1 MSSAAGTPEPS
12 PAATA
17 ATAAN
22 RSPASPGFPAS
33 PAPPAPPALSGS
45 SLRWAMGLFC
55 SFIGAFMLVAPHQ
68 FGGPMYE
75 PLRAFGTVWAAAAL
89 AAGVGLLSMA
99 TLRTRR
105 APRLL
110 AHGLAGLVLLSLAA
124 ALTAAGAWTG
134 TIFYTVLAGGLLTSA
149 GLRGRPPRGP
159 TGDLLALAMGLGSA
173 ILGIA
178 LMLLPG
184 IFHAPWTVLGAK
196 LPWLGLAL
204 LATGLPL
211 CWVQL
216 RRRRTAANAPTP
228 TRDGGDDRGGRGLPR
243 GALWAAHLAAGAC
256 LVALGALA
264 ALPPPAWTGVALFWG
279 VGGAV
284 ALLPGLREWS
294 ADLDTSALRTRLALA
309 LAVATSLALV
319 VAVAVSTN
327 QEARLATGQA
337 AETLDVEARSVAQNV
352 RDYVELNGARA
363 ATVAALSG
371 QLPLQAELQR
381 QLLEQSRAGYR
392 DVTGMLVVGLDGRLV
407 ATDGGGELD
416 AATRRDVARAT
427 ATRREAPVQLALDR
441 ASGRPLLL
449 VAAPVFGHDG
459 RPAAAVVM
467 TFGSQ
472 ALERRIAREGSLVS
486 LGDGYG
492 NLLARSDG
500 LPAGAASR
508 LAAGWDRR
516 AATAPAPE
524 VPGRLA
530 AFAPVS
536 GFSWMVAIERPL
548 ASALAGVDRGRDLAF
563 ATLLLVLPLAV
574 AGGILAARLITR
586 PLGTLADAVGE
597 LTAGNPWAPLE
608 SSRIT
613 EIERLSAAFREMRD
627 RLAQRT
633 TESERLAAELRA
645 RAEALAESD
654 RRKDE
659 FLAMLAHELRN
670 PLGAVSTAAY
680 LLARMDSLPPPVAR
694 SAAIIQRQSQH
705 LARLVDDLLDMSRI
719 TRGKVELRRVP
730 IDLGDVVRHAVE
742 STRQLVEAR
751 RHRLQV
757 SLPGEP
763 LPLVADPT
771 RIEQVLAN
779 LIRNAVKFT
788 DPGGR
793 LEIDAAT
800 RDDYAVV
807 GVRDNGAG
815 ISGDL
820 LPRVFDLFIQGPQGL
835 DRSAGGLG
843 IGLTLVRSLV
853 EMHGG
858 RVEAHSDGPGR
869 GSRFTIWLPLAPA
882 GTPAPAP
889 AAPAPA
895 ATAPEAGSPVAR

>member
-1 MSSAAGTPEPS
+1 MASASGTPEPLPAAAAARRQS
-12 PAATA
+12 PA
-17 ATAAN
+17 
-22 RSPASPGFPAS
+22 
-33 PAPPAPPALSGS
+33 PALSGS

-55 SFIGAFMLVAPHQ
+55 SFVGAFMLVAPHQ
-68 FGGPMYE
+68 FDGPMYG

-105 APRLL
+105 TPRLL
-110 AHGLAGLVLLSLAA
+110 AHGLASLVLLSLAA
-124 ALTAAGAWTG
+124 ALAMAGGWAG
-134 TIFYTVLAGGLLTSA
+134 MIFYAVLAGGLVTSP

-173 ILGIA
+173 VLGVA
-178 LMLLPG
+178 LMLAPG
-184 IFHAPWTVLGAK
+184 SFGARWTLLGGAR

-204 LATGLPL
+204 FATGVPL

-216 RRRRTAANAPTP
+216 QRRPATAPAGG
-228 TRDGGDDRGGRGLPR
+228 GGDGDEPGSRGLPR
-243 GALWAAHLAAGAC
+243 RVLWAAHLAAGAA
-256 LVALGALA
+256 LVSLGTLA
-264 ALPPPAWTGVALFWG
+264 AVAPPAWIGVALFWG
-279 VGGAV
+279 VGSAV
-284 ALLPGLREWS
+284 ALLPGLRQWS

-319 VAVAVSTN
+319 VAVAVSTS
-327 QEARLATGQA
+327 QEARLATDQA
-337 AETLDVEARSVAQNV
+337 TETLGVEARSIAQNV

-363 ATVAALSG
+363 ATIAALSG
-371 QLPLQAELQR
+371 QLPLQSELQR
-381 QLLEQSRAGYR
+381 QLLERSRAGYR
-392 DVTGMLVVGLDGRLV
+392 DVTGMLVVGLDGHVV
-407 ATDGGGELD
+407 ATDGGSEID
-416 AATRRDVARAT
+416 AATLRDVARAT
-427 ATRREAPVQLALDR
+427 ATRREAPIQLGLER
-441 ASGRPLLL
+441 ASGRRLLL
-449 VAAPVFGHDG
+449 VAAPVSERGG
-459 RPAAAVVM
+459 RPAAAVIL

-472 ALERRIAREGSLVS
+472 ALERRIARQGSIVS

-492 NLLARSDG
+492 NLLARSYG
-500 LPAGAASR
+500 LAAAASR
-508 LAAGWDRR
+508 LEAGWDRH
-516 AATAPAPE
+516 AATASRPE
-524 VPGRLA
+524 LAGRLA

-536 GFSWMVAIERPL
+536 GFSWMVAIERPI

-563 ATLLLVLPLAV
+563 ATLLLVLPLAIG
-574 AGGILAARLITR
+574 GGILVARLITR

-613 EIERLSAAFREMRD
+613 EVERLSAAFREMRD

-633 TESERLAAELRA
+633 AESERLATELRA

-680 LLARMDSLPPPVAR
+680 LLARMESLAPPVAR
-694 SAAIIQRQSQH
+694 SVAIIERQSQH
-705 LARLVDDLLDMSRI
+705 LARLVDDLLDVSRI

-730 IDLGDVVRHAVE
+730 IDLGEVVRHAVE

-788 DPGGR
+788 DPGG
-793 LEIDAAT
+793 LVEIDAAA
-800 RDDYAVV
+800 RDGFAMVR
-807 GVRDNGAG
+807 VRDSGDG
-815 ISGDL
+815 IPGDL

-858 RVEAHSDGPGR
+858 RVEAHSDGPGH
-869 GSRFTIWLPLAPA
+869 GSDFVIWLPLAPA
-882 GTPAPAP
+882 
-889 AAPAPA
+889 
-895 ATAPEAGSPVAR
+895 EAPVAVLSG

>member
-17 ATAAN
+17 ES
-22 RSPASPGFPAS
+22 RSPASPGF

-75 PLRAFGTVWAAAAL
+75 PLRAFGAAWPAAAL

-99 TLRTRR
+99 ALRTRR
-105 APRLL
+105 ALRLL

-124 ALTAAGAWTG
+124 AMTAAGAWTG

-173 ILGIA
+173 ILGIV
-178 LMLLPG
+178 LVLLPG
-184 IFHAPWTVLGAK
+184 IFHTPWTVLGAK

-204 LATGLPL
+204 FATGLPL

-216 RRRRTAANAPTP
+216 RRRRTVANAPAP
-228 TRDGGDDRGGRGLPR
+228 TYDGGGDDRGGRRGLPR

-319 VAVAVSTN
+319 LAVAVSTN

-363 ATVAALSG
+363 ATIAALSG

-392 DVTGMLVVGLDGRLV
+392 DVTGILVVGLDGRLV

-416 AATRRDVARAT
+416 AATLRDVAHAT

-441 ASGRPLLL
+441 ASRRRLLL
-449 VAAPVFGHDG
+449 VAAPVSGRDG

-472 ALERRIAREGSLVS
+472 ALERRIARAGSLVS

-500 LPAGAASR
+500 LPAEAASR
-508 LAAGWDRR
+508 LPAGWDRR
-516 AATAPAPE
+516 AATAPPPE
-524 VPGRLA
+524 LPGRLA

-613 EIERLSAAFREMRD
+613 EVERLSAAFRDMRD

-633 TESERLAAELRA
+633 AESERLAAELRA

-680 LLARMDSLPPPVAR
+680 VLAREDSLTPPVAR
-694 SAAIIQRQSQH
+694 SVGIIQRQSQH

-788 DPGGR
+788 DPGGL
-793 LEIDAAT
+793 LEIDAAA
-800 RDDYAVV
+800 RGGHAMV

-869 GSRFTIWLPLAPA
+869 GSYFVIWLPLAPA
-882 GTPAPAP
+882 GAPAPAP

-895 ATAPEAGSPVAR
+895 TPAPETGSPVAR

>member
-1 MSSAAGTPEPS
+1 MLSASGPPEPAPAASPGRRQS
-12 PAATA
+12 PAA
-17 ATAAN
+17 
-22 RSPASPGFPAS
+22 
-33 PAPPAPPALSGS
+33 ALSGS

-110 AHGLAGLVLLSLAA
+110 AHALASLVLLSLAA
-124 ALTAAGAWTG
+124 ALAVAGGWAG
-134 TIFYTVLAGGLLTSA
+134 MIFYAVLGGGLLTSP

-173 ILGIA
+173 VLGVG

-184 IFHAPWTVLGAK
+184 SFGARWTLLGGAR

-204 LATGLPL
+204 FATGVPL

-216 RRRRTAANAPTP
+216 HRRPASAPA
-228 TRDGGDDRGGRGLPR
+228 GGGSGEPGSRGLPR
-243 GALWAAHLAAGAC
+243 RVLWAAHLAAGAA
-256 LVALGALA
+256 LVALGTLA
-264 ALPPPAWTGVALFWG
+264 ATPPPAWIGIALFWG
-279 VGGAV
+279 VGSAV

-294 ADLDTSALRTRLALA
+294 ADLDTSALRTRLSLA

-319 VAVAVSTN
+319 IAVAVSTS
-327 QEARLATGQA
+327 QEARLATDQA
-337 AETLDVEARSVAQNV
+337 TETLGVEARSVAQNV

-363 ATVAALSG
+363 ATIAALSG
-371 QLPLQAELQR
+371 QLPLQSELQR
-381 QLLEQSRAGYR
+381 QLLERSRAGYR
-392 DVTGMLVVGLDGRLV
+392 DVTGMLVVGLDGHVV
-407 ATDGGGELD
+407 ATDGGGEID
-416 AATRRDVARAT
+416 AATLRDVARAT
-427 ATRREAPVQLALDR
+427 ARRREAPIQLGLDR
-441 ASGRPLLL
+441 ASGRRLLL
-449 VAAPVFGHDG
+449 VAAPVSGRDG
-459 RPAAAVVM
+459 QPAAAVIL

-472 ALERRIAREGSLVS
+472 ALERRVARQGSIVS

-492 NLLARSDG
+492 NLLARSYG
-500 LPAGAASR
+500 LAAEASR
-508 LAAGWDRR
+508 LEAGWDRR
-516 AATAPAPE
+516 AATSSPPRLS
-524 VPGRLA
+524 GRLA

-536 GFSWMVAIERPL
+536 GFSWMVAIERPF

-613 EIERLSAAFREMRD
+613 EVERLSAAFREMRD

-633 TESERLAAELRA
+633 AESERLAAELRA

-680 LLARMDSLPPPVAR
+680 VLGRMEALAPPVAR
-694 SAAIIQRQSQH
+694 SVAIIQRQSQH
-705 LARLVDDLLDMSRI
+705 LARLVDDLLDVSRI

-730 IDLGDVVRHAVE
+730 IELGEVVRHAVE

-751 RHRLQV
+751 RHRLEV

-788 DPGGR
+788 DPGG
-793 LEIDAAT
+793 LVEIDAAA
-800 RDDYAVV
+800 RDGFAMVR
-807 GVRDNGAG
+807 VRDSGAG
-815 ISGDL
+815 IPGDL

-858 RVEAHSDGPGR
+858 HVEAHSDGPGH
-869 GSRFTIWLPLAPA
+869 GSDFTIWLPLAPA
-882 GTPAPAP
+882 GA
-889 AAPAPA
+889 
-895 ATAPEAGSPVAR
+895 PVAVLSG

>member
-1 MSSAAGTPEPS
+1 MS
-12 PAATA
+12 PAA
-17 ATAAN
+17 
-22 RSPASPGFPAS
+22 
-33 PAPPAPPALSGS
+33 PAPLAAPTRRAPSALPALSGT

-68 FGGPMYE
+68 FGGPMYK

-105 APRLL
+105 GPRLL
-110 AHGLAGLVLLSLAA
+110 AHGLASLVLLSLAA
-124 ALTAAGAWTG
+124 ALAVAGGWAG
-134 TIFYTVLAGGLLTSA
+134 MIFYAVLAGGLLTSP
-149 GLRGRPPRGP
+149 GLRGRPPRGA

-173 ILGIA
+173 ILGVV

-184 IFHAPWTVLGAK
+184 SFEARWTLLGAAR
-196 LPWLGLAL
+196 LPWFGLAL
-204 LATGLPL
+204 FATGVPL

-216 RRRRTAANAPTP
+216 HRRRPASAPA
-228 TRDGGDDRGGRGLPR
+228 GGGSGEPGSRGLPR
-243 GALWAAHLAAGAC
+243 RVLWAAHLAAGAA
-256 LVALGALA
+256 LVSVGTLA
-264 ALPPPAWTGVALFWG
+264 AIPPPSWAGIALFWG
-279 VGGAV
+279 VGSAV
-284 ALLPGLREWS
+284 AVLPGLREWS
-294 ADLDTSALRTRLALA
+294 ADLDTSALRTRLGLA

-319 VAVAVSTN
+319 IAVAVSTS
-327 QEARLATGQA
+327 QEARLATDQA
-337 AETLDVEARSVAQNV
+337 TEALGVEARSIAQNV

-363 ATVAALSG
+363 ATIAALSG
-371 QLPLQAELQR
+371 QLPLQSELQR
-381 QLLEQSRAGYR
+381 QLLERSRAGYR
-392 DVTGMLVVGLDGRLV
+392 DVTGMLVVGLDGQVV
-407 ATDGGGELD
+407 ASDGGGAID
-416 AATRRDVARAT
+416 AATLRDVARAT
-427 ATRREAPVQLALDR
+427 AMRREAPIQLGLDR
-441 ASGRPLLL
+441 ASGRRLLL
-449 VAAPVFGHDG
+449 VAAPASGRDG
-459 RPAAAVVM
+459 RPAAAVIL

-472 ALERRIAREGSLVS
+472 ALERRIARQGSIVS

-492 NLLARSDG
+492 NLLARSYG
-500 LPAGAASR
+500 LAAAASR
-508 LAAGWDRR
+508 LDAGWDRR
-516 AATAPAPE
+516 TATVSPPE
-524 VPGRLA
+524 LSGRLA

-536 GFSWMVAIERPL
+536 GFSWTVAIERPI

-574 AGGILAARLITR
+574 AGGILVARLITR

-608 SSRIT
+608 SSHIT
-613 EIERLSAAFREMRD
+613 EVERLSAAFREMRD
-627 RLAQRT
+627 RLAKRT
-633 TESERLAAELRA
+633 AESERLAAELRA

-680 LLARMDSLPPPVAR
+680 VLGRMDALAPPVAR
-694 SAAIIQRQSQH
+694 SVAIIQRQSQH
-705 LARLVDDLLDMSRI
+705 LARLVDDLLDVSRI

-730 IDLGDVVRHAVE
+730 IELGEVVRHAVE

-751 RHRLQV
+751 RHRLEV

-788 DPGGR
+788 DPGG
-793 LEIDAAT
+793 LVEIDAAA
-800 RDDYAVV
+800 RDGFAMVR
-807 GVRDNGAG
+807 VRDSGAG
-815 ISGDL
+815 IPGDL

-858 RVEAHSDGPGR
+858 RVEAQSDGPGH
-869 GSRFTIWLPLAPA
+869 GSHFTIWLPLAPA
-882 GTPAPAP
+882 GA
-889 AAPAPA
+889 
-895 ATAPEAGSPVAR
+895 PVAVLSG

>member
-1 MSSAAGTPEPS
+1 
-12 PAATA
+12 
-17 ATAAN
+17 
-22 RSPASPGFPAS
+22 
-33 PAPPAPPALSGS
+33 
-45 SLRWAMGLFC
+45 MGLFC

-110 AHGLAGLVLLSLAA
+110 AHGLASLVLLSLAA
-124 ALTAAGAWTG
+124 ALAVAGGWAG
-134 TIFYTVLAGGLLTSA
+134 MIFYTVLAGGLLTSP

-159 TGDLLALAMGLGSA
+159 TGDLLALAMGLSSA
-173 ILGIA
+173 ILGVV
-178 LMLLPG
+178 LVLLPG
-184 IFHAPWTVLGAK
+184 MFETRWTVLGPR

-204 LATGLPL
+204 LATGVPL

-216 RRRRTAANAPTP
+216 GLRRPAASSPI
-228 TRDGGDDRGGRGLPR
+228 GGGRNDFASRSLPR
-243 GALWAAHLAAGAC
+243 RVQWAAHLAAGVG
-256 LVALGALA
+256 LLSLGALA
-264 ALPPPAWTGVALFWG
+264 AMPPPAWTGIALFWG

-319 VAVAVSTN
+319 IAVAVSTS

-363 ATVAALSG
+363 ATIAALSG
-371 QLPLQAELQR
+371 QLPLQPELQR
-381 QLLEQSRAGYR
+381 QLLERSREGYR
-392 DVTGMLVVGLDGRLV
+392 DVTGMLVVGLDGHLV
-407 ATDGGGELD
+407 ASDGGGALD
-416 AATRRDVARAT
+416 AATLRDVAGAT
-427 ATRREAPVQLALDR
+427 ATRREAPIQLALDR
-441 ASGRPLLL
+441 AARRRLLL
-449 VAAPVFGHDG
+449 VAAPVSGRDG
-459 RPAAAVVM
+459 RPAAAVIM
-467 TFGSQ
+467 TFGSR
-472 ALERRIAREGSLVS
+472 ALERRIAREGSIVS

-492 NLLARSDG
+492 NLLARSYG
-500 LPAGAASR
+500 LPAEASR
-508 LAAGWDRR
+508 LEAGWDRR
-516 AATAPAPE
+516 AAAVPPPE
-524 VPGRLA
+524 ISGRLA

-536 GFSWMVAIERPL
+536 GFSWMVAIERPI

-613 EIERLSAAFREMRD
+613 EVERLSAAFREMRD

-633 TESERLAAELRA
+633 AESERLAAELRA

-680 LLARMDSLPPPVAR
+680 VLGRMDSLAPPLAR
-694 SAAIIQRQSQH
+694 SVAIIQRQSQH
-705 LARLVDDLLDMSRI
+705 LARLVDDLLDVSRI
-719 TRGKVELRRVP
+719 TRGKVELRRVS
-730 IDLGDVVRHAVE
+730 IDLGEVVRHAVE

-757 SLPGEP
+757 SLPGEA

-788 DPGGR
+788 DPGG
-793 LEIDAAT
+793 LVEIDAAA
-800 RDDYAVV
+800 RDGFAMVR
-807 GVRDNGAG
+807 VRDSGAG
-815 ISGDL
+815 IPGDL

-869 GSRFTIWLPLAPA
+869 GSHFTIWLPLAPA
-882 GTPAPAP
+882 GAPV
-889 AAPAPA
+889 
-895 ATAPEAGSPVAR
+895 TVLSG

>member
-1 MSSAAGTPEPS
+1 
-12 PAATA
+12 
-17 ATAAN
+17 
-22 RSPASPGFPAS
+22 
-33 PAPPAPPALSGS
+33 
-45 SLRWAMGLFC
+45 MGLFC

-68 FGGPMYE
+68 FGGPMYQ
-75 PLRAFGTVWAAAAL
+75 PLRAFGTAWAAAAL

-110 AHGLAGLVLLSLAA
+110 AHGLASLVLLSLAVA
-124 ALTAAGAWTG
+124 VALAGGWAG
-134 TIFYTVLAGGLLTSA
+134 MIFYAVLAGGLVTSP

-173 ILGIA
+173 ILGA
-178 LMLLPG
+178 VLMLLPG
-184 IFHAPWTVLGAK
+184 SFEARWTALGAAR

-204 LATGLPL
+204 LATGVPL

-216 RRRRTAANAPTP
+216 LHRRPPSALTA
-228 TRDGGDDRGGRGLPR
+228 GGSGGGGSGEPGNRGLPR
-243 GALWAAHLAAGAC
+243 PVIWAAHLAAGAG
-256 LVALGALA
+256 LVSLGALA
-264 ALPPPAWTGVALFWG
+264 AMPPPAWTGIALFWG
-279 VGGAV
+279 VGSAV
-284 ALLPGLREWS
+284 ALLPGLRQWS
-294 ADLDTSALRTRLALA
+294 AGLDTSALRTRLALA
-309 LAVATSLALV
+309 LAAATSLALV
-319 VAVAVSTN
+319 IAVAVSTS
-327 QEARLATGQA
+327 QQARLATDQA
-337 AETLDVEARSVAQNV
+337 TETLGVEARSVAQNV

-363 ATVAALSG
+363 ATIAALSG
-371 QLPLQAELQR
+371 QLPLQPELQR
-381 QLLEQSRAGYR
+381 QLLDRSRAGYR
-392 DVTGMLVVGLDGRLV
+392 DVTGMLVVGLDGSVV
-407 ATDGGGELD
+407 ASDGGGAID
-416 AATRRDVARAT
+416 AATLRDIARAT
-427 ATRREAPVQLALDR
+427 ARRREAPIQLGLDR
-441 ASGRPLLL
+441 ASGRRLLL
-449 VAAPVFGHDG
+449 VAAPVSGRDG
-459 RPAAAVVM
+459 RPAAAVIM

-472 ALERRIAREGSLVS
+472 ALERRIARQGSIVS

-492 NLLARSDG
+492 NLLARSYG
-500 LPAGAASR
+500 LAAEASR
-508 LAAGWDRR
+508 LEAGWDRR
-516 AATAPAPE
+516 AAAVSAPE
-524 VPGRLA
+524 LAGRLT

-536 GFSWMVAIERPL
+536 GFSWTVAIERPL

-613 EIERLSAAFREMRD
+613 EVERLSAAFREMRD

-633 TESERLAAELRA
+633 AESERLAAELRA

-680 LLARMDSLPPPVAR
+680 VLGRMDALAPAVVR
-694 SAAIIQRQSQH
+694 SVAIIERQSQH
-705 LARLVDDLLDMSRI
+705 LARLVDDLLDVSRI
-719 TRGKVELRRVP
+719 TRGKVELRRKP
-730 IDLGDVVRHAVE
+730 IDLAEVVRDAVE

-751 RHRLQV
+751 RHRLEV

-763 LPLVADPT
+763 VPLVADPT

-788 DPGGR
+788 APGG
-793 LEIDAAT
+793 LVQIDAAA
-800 RDDYAVV
+800 RDGFAMVR
-807 GVRDNGAG
+807 VRDSGAG
-815 ISGDL
+815 IPADL

-858 RVEAHSDGPGR
+858 RVEAHSDGPGQ
-869 GSRFTIWLPLAPA
+869 GSDFTIWLPFAPA
-882 GTPAPAP
+882 GA
-889 AAPAPA
+889 
-895 ATAPEAGSPVAR
+895 PVAVLSG

>member
-1 MSSAAGTPEPS
+1 
-12 PAATA
+12 
-17 ATAAN
+17 
-22 RSPASPGFPAS
+22 
-33 PAPPAPPALSGS
+33 
-45 SLRWAMGLFC
+45 MGLFC

-110 AHGLAGLVLLSLAA
+110 AHGLASLVLLSLAA
-124 ALTAAGAWTG
+124 ALAAAGGWAG
-134 TIFYTVLAGGLLTSA
+134 MIYYTLLAGGLLTSP

-159 TGDLLALAMGLGSA
+159 TGDLLALAMGLSSA
-173 ILGIA
+173 ILGVV
-178 LMLLPG
+178 LVLLPG
-184 IFHAPWTVLGAK
+184 MFETRWTLLGPR

-204 LATGLPL
+204 FATGVPL

-216 RRRRTAANAPTP
+216 RLRRPAASSPM
-228 TRDGGDDRGGRGLPR
+228 GGGRNDFGSRGLPR
-243 GALWAAHLAAGAC
+243 RVQWAAHLAAGAG
-256 LVALGALA
+256 LVSLGALA
-264 ALPPPAWTGVALFWG
+264 AMPPPAWTGIALFWG

-319 VAVAVSTN
+319 IAVAVSTS

-337 AETLDVEARSVAQNV
+337 TETLGVEARSVAQNV

-363 ATVAALSG
+363 ATIAALSG

-381 QLLEQSRAGYR
+381 QLLEKSRAGYR
-392 DVTGMLVVGLDGRLV
+392 DVTGMLVAGLDGHVV
-407 ATDGGGELD
+407 ASDGGGEVD
-416 AATRRDVARAT
+416 AATLRDVAGAT
-427 ATRREAPVQLALDR
+427 TTRREAPIQLGLDR
-441 ASGRPLLL
+441 ASGRRLLL
-449 VAAPVFGHDG
+449 VAAPVSGRDG
-459 RPAAAVVM
+459 RPAAAVIL

-472 ALERRIAREGSLVS
+472 ALERRIAREGSIVS

-492 NLLARSDG
+492 NLLARSYG
-500 LPAGAASR
+500 LPAEASR
-508 LAAGWDRR
+508 LEAGWDRR
-516 AATAPAPE
+516 AAAVSPPE
-524 VPGRLA
+524 ISGRLA

-536 GFSWMVAIERPL
+536 GFSWMVAIERPI

-574 AGGILAARLITR
+574 AGGILVARLITR

-613 EIERLSAAFREMRD
+613 EVERLSAAFREMRD

-633 TESERLAAELRA
+633 AESERLAAELRA

-680 LLARMDSLPPPVAR
+680 VLGRMDSLAPPVAR
-694 SAAIIQRQSQH
+694 SVAIIQRQSQH
-705 LARLVDDLLDMSRI
+705 LARLVDDLLDVSRI

-730 IDLGDVVRHAVE
+730 IDLGEVVRHAVE

-751 RHRLQV
+751 RHRLEV

-788 DPGGR
+788 DPGG
-793 LEIDAAT
+793 LVEIDAAA
-800 RDDYAVV
+800 RDGLAVV
-807 GVRDNGAG
+807 RVRDSGAG
-815 ISGDL
+815 IPGDL

-858 RVEAHSDGPGR
+858 RVEAHSEGPGH
-869 GSRFTIWLPLAPA
+869 GSDFTIWLPLAPA
-882 GTPAPAP
+882 GA
-889 AAPAPA
+889 
-895 ATAPEAGSPVAR
+895 PVAALSG

>member
-1 MSSAAGTPEPS
+1 
-12 PAATA
+12 
-17 ATAAN
+17 
-22 RSPASPGFPAS
+22 
-33 PAPPAPPALSGS
+33 
-45 SLRWAMGLFC
+45 MGLFC

-110 AHGLAGLVLLSLAA
+110 AHGLASLVLLSLAA
-124 ALTAAGAWTG
+124 ALAAAGGWAG
-134 TIFYTVLAGGLLTSA
+134 MIFYTVLAGGLLTSP

-159 TGDLLALAMGLGSA
+159 TGDLLALAMGLSSA
-173 ILGIA
+173 ILGVV
-178 LMLLPG
+178 LVLLPG
-184 IFHAPWTVLGAK
+184 IFEARWTLLGGAR

-204 LATGLPL
+204 FATGVPL
-211 CWVQL
+211 GWVQL
-216 RRRRTAANAPTP
+216 HRRPPSASAS
-228 TRDGGDDRGGRGLPR
+228 GGGGGSDEPGSRELPR
-243 GALWAAHLAAGAC
+243 RVLWAAHVAAGAV
-256 LVALGALA
+256 LVSLGALA
-264 ALPPPAWTGVALFWG
+264 AMPPPAWTGIALFWG
-279 VGGAV
+279 VGSAV
-284 ALLPGLREWS
+284 ALLPGLRGWS

-319 VAVAVSTN
+319 IAVAVSTS
-327 QEARLATGQA
+327 QEARLATGQST
-337 AETLDVEARSVAQNV
+337 ETLGVEARSVAQNV

-363 ATVAALSG
+363 ATIAALSG
-371 QLPLQAELQR
+371 QLRLESELQR
-381 QLLEQSRAGYR
+381 QLLERSRAGYR
-392 DVTGMLVVGLDGRLV
+392 DVTGMLVVGLDGHVV
-407 ATDGGGELD
+407 ASDGGGEID
-416 AATRRDVARAT
+416 AATLRDVARAT
-427 ATRREAPVQLALDR
+427 ATRREAPIQLGLDR
-441 ASGRPLLL
+441 ASGRRLLL
-449 VAAPVFGHDG
+449 VAAPVSGPDG
-459 RPAAAVVM
+459 RPAAAVIL

-472 ALERRIAREGSLVS
+472 ALERRIVRQGSIVS

-492 NLLARSDG
+492 NLLARSYG
-500 LPAGAASR
+500 LAAEASR
-508 LAAGWDRR
+508 LEAGWDRR
-516 AATAPAPE
+516 AATVSPPE
-524 VPGRLA
+524 LSGRLA

-536 GFSWMVAIERPL
+536 GFSWMVAIERPI

-574 AGGILAARLITR
+574 AGGILVARLITR

-613 EIERLSAAFREMRD
+613 EVERLSAAFREMRD

-633 TESERLAAELRA
+633 AESERLAAELRA

-680 LLARMDSLPPPVAR
+680 VLGRMDSLAPPVAR
-694 SAAIIQRQSQH
+694 SVAIIGRQSQH
-705 LARLVDDLLDMSRI
+705 LARLVDDLLDVSRI

-730 IDLGDVVRHAVE
+730 IDLGEVVRHAVE

-788 DPGGR
+788 DPGGMV
-793 LEIDAAT
+793 EIDAAA
-800 RDDYAVV
+800 RDGLAMVR
-807 GVRDNGAG
+807 VRDSGAG
-815 ISGDL
+815 IPGDL

-858 RVEAHSDGPGR
+858 RVEAHSDGPGH
-869 GSRFTIWLPLAPA
+869 GSDFTIWLPLAPA
-882 GTPAPAP
+882 GA
-889 AAPAPA
+889 
-895 ATAPEAGSPVAR
+895 PVAVLSG

>member
-1 MSSAAGTPEPS
+1 MPSASGPLEPS
-12 PAATA
+12 PSTTA
-17 ATAAN
+17 G
-22 RSPASPGFPAS
+22 SQS
-33 PAPPAPPALSGS
+33 PALSGA

-105 APRLL
+105 PLRLL
-110 AHGLAGLVLLSLAA
+110 AHGLASLVLLFLAA
-124 ALTAAGAWTG
+124 ALAMAGGWAG
-134 TIFYTVLAGGLLTSA
+134 MIFYTVLAGGLLTSP

-159 TGDLLALAMGLGSA
+159 TGDLLALAMGLSSA
-173 ILGIA
+173 ILGVV

-184 IFHAPWTVLGAK
+184 IFEARWTLLGSAR
-196 LPWLGLAL
+196 LPWLGLVL
-204 LATGLPL
+204 FATGVPL

-216 RRRRTAANAPTP
+216 RRRPASAPAS
-228 TRDGGDDRGGRGLPR
+228 GGSNEPGGRGLPR
-243 GALWAAHLAAGAC
+243 RVLWAAHLAAGAG
-256 LVALGALA
+256 LVSLGALA
-264 ALPPPAWTGVALFWG
+264 AMRPPAWTGIALFWG

-294 ADLDTSALRTRLALA
+294 ADLDTSALRTRLGLA

-319 VAVAVSTN
+319 IAVAVSTS

-337 AETLDVEARSVAQNV
+337 TETLGVEARSIAQNV

-363 ATVAALSG
+363 ATIAALSG
-371 QLPLQAELQR
+371 RLPLEAELQR
-381 QLLEQSRAGYR
+381 QLLERSRAGYR
-392 DVTGMLVVGLDGRLV
+392 DVTGMLVAGLDGQIV
-407 ATDGGGELD
+407 ASDGGGELD
-416 AATRRDVARAT
+416 AATLRDVAGAT
-427 ATRREAPVQLALDR
+427 ATHREAPIQLGLDR
-441 ASGRPLLL
+441 ASGRRLLL
-449 VAAPVFGHDG
+449 VAAPVSGRDG
-459 RPAAAVVM
+459 RPAAAVIM

-472 ALERRIAREGSLVS
+472 ALERRIARQGSIVS

-492 NLLARSDG
+492 NLLARSYG
-500 LPAGAASR
+500 LAGEASR
-508 LAAGWDRR
+508 LEAGWDRR
-516 AATAPAPE
+516 TAAVSPPE
-524 VPGRLA
+524 LAGRLA

-536 GFSWMVAIERPL
+536 GFSWMVAIERPM

-574 AGGILAARLITR
+574 AGGILVARLITR

-613 EIERLSAAFREMRD
+613 EVERLSAAFREMRD
-627 RLAQRT
+627 RLAKRT
-633 TESERLAAELRA
+633 AESERLAAELRA

-680 LLARMDSLPPPVAR
+680 VLGRMDSPAPPVAR
-694 SAAIIQRQSQH
+694 SVAIIQRQSQH
-705 LARLVDDLLDMSRI
+705 LARLVDDLLDVSRI

-730 IDLGDVVRHAVE
+730 IDLGEVVRHAVE

-788 DPGGR
+788 EPGG
-793 LEIDAAT
+793 LVEIDAAA
-800 RDDYAVV
+800 RDGFAMVR
-807 GVRDNGAG
+807 VRDSGAG

-858 RVEAHSDGPGR
+858 RVAAHSDGPGH
-869 GSRFTIWLPLAPA
+869 GSDFTVWLPLAPA
-882 GTPAPAP
+882 GA
-889 AAPAPA
+889 
-895 ATAPEAGSPVAR
+895 PVAVLSG

>member
-1 MSSAAGTPEPS
+1 
-12 PAATA
+12 
-17 ATAAN
+17 
-22 RSPASPGFPAS
+22 
-33 PAPPAPPALSGS
+33 
-45 SLRWAMGLFC
+45 MGLFC

-124 ALTAAGAWTG
+124 ALAVAGGWAG
-134 TIFYTVLAGGLLTSA
+134 MIFFTVLGGGLLTSP

-159 TGDLLALAMGLGSA
+159 TGDLLAVAMGLSSA
-173 ILGIA
+173 ILGVV
-178 LMLLPG
+178 LVLLPG
-184 IFHAPWTVLGAK
+184 IFQARWTLLGPR

-204 LATGLPL
+204 FATGLAL

-216 RRRRTAANAPTP
+216 RRRRPAANAAVPK
-228 TRDGGDDRGGRGLPR
+228 DYGSRGLPR
-243 GALWAAHLAAGAC
+243 RVLWAAHLAAGAG
-256 LVALGALA
+256 LVSLGALA
-264 ALPPPAWTGVALFWG
+264 AMPPPAWIGIALFWG

-319 VAVAVSTN
+319 IAVAVSTS
-327 QEARLATGQA
+327 QEARLATDQA
-337 AETLDVEARSVAQNV
+337 TETLGVEARSVAQNV

-363 ATVAALSG
+363 ATIAALSS

-381 QLLEQSRAGYR
+381 QLLERSRAGYR
-392 DVTGMLVVGLDGRLV
+392 DVTGMVVVGLDGQVV
-407 ATDGGGELD
+407 ASDGGGEVD
-416 AATRRDVARAT
+416 AATLRDVARAT
-427 ATRREAPVQLALDR
+427 ATRREAPVQLGLDR
-441 ASGRPLLL
+441 ASGRRLLL
-449 VAAPVFGHDG
+449 VAAPVSGRDG
-459 RPAAAVVM
+459 RPAAAVIM
-467 TFGSQ
+467 TFGAR

-492 NLLARSDG
+492 NLLARSYG
-500 LPAGAASR
+500 PPAEASR
-508 LAAGWDRR
+508 LEAGWDRR
-516 AATAPAPE
+516 AAAGSLPE
-524 VPGRLA
+524 LPGRLA

-536 GFSWMVAIERPL
+536 GFSWMVAIERPI

-574 AGGILAARLITR
+574 AGGILVARLITR

-613 EIERLSAAFREMRD
+613 EVERLSAAFREMRD

-633 TESERLAAELRA
+633 AESERLAAELRA

-680 LLARMDSLPPPVAR
+680 VLARMDSLTPPVAR
-694 SAAIIQRQSQH
+694 SVGIIQRQSEH
-705 LARLVDDLLDMSRI
+705 LARLVDDLLDVSRI

-730 IDLGDVVRHAVE
+730 IDLGEVVRHAVE
-742 STRQLVEAR
+742 STRPLVEAR

-788 DPGGR
+788 DPGG
-793 LEIDAAT
+793 LVEIDAAA
-800 RDDYAVV
+800 RGGFAMVR
-807 GVRDNGAG
+807 VRDSGAG
-815 ISGDL
+815 IPGDL

-858 RVEAHSDGPGR
+858 RVEAHSDGR
-869 GSRFTIWLPLAPA
+869 GHGSDFTIWLPLAPA
-882 GTPAPAP
+882 GA
-889 AAPAPA
+889 A
-895 ATAPEAGSPVAR
+895 ATAPAGAAAPVAAASETGSPVAHRSGMGGERPRDRSR

>member
-1 MSSAAGTPEPS
+1 MSSAAGIPEPS

-17 ATAAN
+17 GS
-22 RSPASPGFPAS
+22 RSPASSGF

-55 SFIGAFMLVAPHQ
+55 SFIGAFMLIAPHQ

-75 PLRAFGTVWAAAAL
+75 PLRAFGAVWAAAAL

-124 ALTAAGAWTG
+124 AMTAAGAWTG
-134 TIFYTVLAGGLLTSA
+134 MIFYTVLAGGLLTSA

-173 ILGIA
+173 ILGIV
-178 LMLLPG
+178 LVLLPG
-184 IFHAPWTVLGAK
+184 SFHAPWTVLGAK

-216 RRRRTAANAPTP
+216 RRRRTAANTPTP
-228 TRDGGDDRGGRGLPR
+228 THEGGDERGAHGLPR

-279 VGGAV
+279 VGGSV

-319 VAVAVSTN
+319 LAVAVSTN

-337 AETLDVEARSVAQNV
+337 AETLEVEARSVAQNV

-392 DVTGMLVVGLDGRLV
+392 DVTGMLVVGLDGSLV

-441 ASGRPLLL
+441 ASGRRLLL
-449 VAAPVFGHDG
+449 VAAPVFGRDG

-467 TFGSQ
+467 TFGSR
-472 ALERRIAREGSLVS
+472 ALERRIARAGSLVS

-500 LPAGAASR
+500 LPAEGSR
-508 LAAGWDRR
+508 LTAGWDRR
-516 AATAPAPE
+516 TATAPPPE
-524 VPGRLA
+524 LPGRLA

-613 EIERLSAAFREMRD
+613 EVERLSAAFREMRD

-633 TESERLAAELRA
+633 AESERLAAELRA

-742 STRQLVEAR
+742 STRELVEAR

-788 DPGGR
+788 DPGGL
-793 LEIDAAT
+793 LEIDAAA
-800 RDDYAVV
+800 RDDYVMV

-815 ISGDL
+815 ISGEL
-820 LPRVFDLFIQGPQGL
+820 LPRVFDLFTQGPQGL

-869 GSRFTIWLPLAPA
+869 GSRFTIWLPLAAA
-882 GTPAPAP
+882 GAPAPAP
-889 AAPAPA
+889 APAVPAPA
-895 ATAPEAGSPVAR
+895 VPASATPAPEAGSPVAR

>member
-1 MSSAAGTPEPS
+1 MASASGTPEPS
-12 PAATA
+12 PATA
-17 ATAAN
+17 AG
-22 RSPASPGFPAS
+22 RRQSPAA
-33 PAPPAPPALSGS
+33 ALSGS

-75 PLRAFGTVWAAAAL
+75 PLRAFGTAWAAAAL

-110 AHGLAGLVLLSLAA
+110 AHGLASLVLLSLAA
-124 ALTAAGAWTG
+124 ALAVAGGWAG
-134 TIFYTVLAGGLLTSA
+134 MIFYAALGGALLTSP

-159 TGDLLALAMGLGSA
+159 TGDLLALTMGLGSA
-173 ILGIA
+173 VLGA
-178 LMLLPG
+178 LLMLLPG
-184 IFHAPWTVLGAK
+184 SFGARWTQLGGPR

-204 LATGLPL
+204 FATGVPL

-216 RRRRTAANAPTP
+216 RRRPASAPA
-228 TRDGGDDRGGRGLPR
+228 GGGSGEPGSRGLSR
-243 GALWAAHLAAGAC
+243 RVLWAAHLAAGAA
-256 LVALGALA
+256 LVALGTLA
-264 ALPPPAWTGVALFWG
+264 AMPPPAWIGIALFWG
-279 VGGAV
+279 VGSAV

-309 LAVATSLALV
+309 LAVATSLSLV
-319 VAVAVSTN
+319 VAVAISTS

-337 AETLDVEARSVAQNV
+337 TETLGVEARSVAQNV

-363 ATVAALSG
+363 ATIAALSG
-371 QLPLQAELQR
+371 QLRLESELQR
-381 QLLEQSRAGYR
+381 QLLERSRAGYR
-392 DVTGMLVVGLDGRLV
+392 DVTGMLVVGLDGHVV
-407 ATDGGGELD
+407 ASDGGGEID
-416 AATRRDVARAT
+416 AATLRDVARAS
-427 ATRREAPVQLALDR
+427 ATRREAPIQLGMDR
-441 ASGRPLLL
+441 TSGRRLLL
-449 VAAPVFGHDG
+449 VAAPVSGRDG
-459 RPAAAVVM
+459 QPAAAVVL

-472 ALERRIAREGSLVS
+472 ALERRIARQGSIVS

-492 NLLARSDG
+492 NLLARSFG
-500 LPAGAASR
+500 LAAEASR
-508 LAAGWDRR
+508 LDIGWDRR
-516 AATAPAPE
+516 AATLSPPE
-524 VPGRLA
+524 LAGRLA

-536 GFSWMVAIERPL
+536 GFSWMVAIERPV

-574 AGGILAARLITR
+574 AGGILVARLITR
-586 PLGTLADAVGE
+586 PLGMLADAVGE

-613 EIERLSAAFREMRD
+613 EVERLSAAFREMRD

-633 TESERLAAELRA
+633 AESERLATELRA

-670 PLGAVSTAAY
+670 PLGAVSSAAY
-680 LLARMDSLPPPVAR
+680 LLARMESLTPPVAR
-694 SAAIIQRQSQH
+694 SVAIIERQSQH
-705 LARLVDDLLDMSRI
+705 LARLVDDLLDVSRI

-730 IDLGDVVRHAVE
+730 IDLGEVVRHAVE

-788 DPGGR
+788 DPGG
-793 LEIDAAT
+793 LVEIDAAA
-800 RDDYAVV
+800 RDGFAMVS
-807 GVRDNGAG
+807 VRDSGAG
-815 ISGDL
+815 IPGDL

-858 RVEAHSDGPGR
+858 RVEAHSDGPGH
-869 GSRFTIWLPLAPA
+869 GSDFTIWLPLAPA
-882 GTPAPAP
+882 GA
-889 AAPAPA
+889 
-895 ATAPEAGSPVAR
+895 PVAVLSG